1 MNMESKIDI
10 KDIHWLMDMLQ
21 TIDVGLV
28 VLDQDYQVQMWNS
41 FMENHSG
48 LTPAHVMG
56 HNLFSLFSEIPQ
68 AWFKRKLDMVFKLN
82 TRSFTTWEQRPYLLR
97 FRTYRPISS
106 AAEHMYQNVTL
117 IPISSADGRVRHV
130 GVIIYDVT
138 DTALGKLELESANQ
152 QLAQLSRTDRLTCL
166 NNRGYWEECLQQEFA
181 RFQRSKA
188 PCALIMFDIDH
199 FKQVNDTHGHQ
210 AGDEVIR
217 ATAATLRGTIRATDI
232 PGRYG
237 GEEFTVILTDTDADS
252 AGYVAERLRR
262 KIEAQRVEYEG
273 TVIDY
278 TISLGVAELVPDT
291 ATPQAWLEQAD
302 QALYRAKEGGR
313 NRVEVSGGPT

>member
-1 MNMESKIDI
+1 MDNKIDI
-10 KDIHWLMDMLQ
+10 KEIHWLMDMLQ

-28 VLDQDYQVQMWNS
+28 VLDRDYRVQMWNS

-56 HNLFSLFSEIPQ
+56 HNLFDLFGEIPE
-68 AWFKRKLDMVFKLN
+68 AWFKRKLDMVFELN
-82 TRSFTTWEQRPYLLR
+82 TRSFTTWEQRPYLLK

-106 AAEHMYQNVTL
+106 PAEHMYQNVTL
-117 IPISSADGRVRHV
+117 IPVGSADGRIRHV

-138 DTALGKLELESANQ
+138 DTALGKLELESANV
-152 QLAQLSRTDRLTCL
+152 QLARLSRTDRLTGL

-188 PCALIMFDIDH
+188 PCSLIMFDIDH
-199 FKQVNDTHGHQ
+199 FKPVNDTHGHQ

-217 ATAATLRGTIRATDI
+217 VTAATLLNTVRTTDI
-232 PGRYG
+232 AGRYG
-237 GEEFTVILTDTDADS
+237 GEEFAVILTDTDAAS
-252 AGYVAERLRR
+252 ARYVAERLRK
-262 KIEAQRVEYEG
+262 KIEALTVEYEG
-273 TVIDY
+273 RTIDY
-278 TISLGVAELVPDT
+278 TISLGVAEL
-291 ATPQAWLEQAD
+291 TPGLAGHQAWLEQAD

-313 NRVEVSGGPT
+313 NRVVVHGEAA

>member
-1 MNMESKIDI
+1 MESKIDI
-10 KDIHWLMDMLQ
+10 KEIHWLMDMLQ

-28 VLDQDYQVQMWNS
+28 VLDRDYRVQMWNS

-56 HNLFSLFSEIPQ
+56 HNLFSLFGEIPE
-68 AWFKRKLDMVFKLN
+68 AWFKRKLDMVFELN
-82 TRSFTTWEQRPYLLR
+82 TRSFTTWEQRPYLLK

-106 AAEHMYQNVTL
+106 PAEHMYQNVTL
-117 IPISSADGRVRHV
+117 IPVGSADGRIRHV

-138 DTALGKLELESANQ
+138 DTALGKLELESAND
-152 QLAQLSRTDRLTCL
+152 QLAQLSRTDRLTGL

-188 PCALIMFDIDH
+188 ACSLIMFDIDH
-199 FKQVNDTHGHQ
+199 FKPVNDTHGHQ

-217 ATAATLRGTIRATDI
+217 VTAATLLNTVRTTDI
-232 PGRYG
+232 AGRYG
-237 GEEFTVILTDTDADS
+237 GEEFVVILTDTDAAS
-252 AGYVAERLRR
+252 ARYVAERLRK
-262 KIEAQRVEYEG
+262 KIEALTVEYEG
-273 TVIDY
+273 KAIDH
-278 TISLGVAELVPDT
+278 TISLGVAEL
-291 ATPQAWLEQAD
+291 TPGLASHQAWLEQAD

-313 NRVEVSGGPT
+313 NRVVVHAEPD

>member
-1 MNMESKIDI
+1 MDSKIDI
-10 KDIHWLMDMLQ
+10 KEIHWLMDMLQ

-28 VLDQDYQVQMWNS
+28 VLDRDYRVQMWNS

-56 HNLFSLFSEIPQ
+56 HNLFDLFGEIPE
-68 AWFKRKLDMVFKLN
+68 AWFKRKLDMVFELN

-106 AAEHMYQNVTL
+106 PAEHMYQNVTL
-117 IPISSADGRVRHV
+117 IPVGSADGRIRHV

-138 DTALGKLELESANQ
+138 DTALGKLELESANV
-152 QLAQLSRTDRLTCL
+152 QLAQLSRTDRLTGL

-188 PCALIMFDIDH
+188 PCSLIMFDIDH
-199 FKQVNDTHGHQ
+199 FKPVNDTHGHQ

-217 ATAATLRGTIRATDI
+217 VTAASLLNTVRTTDI
-232 PGRYG
+232 AGRYG
-237 GEEFTVILTDTDADS
+237 GEEFAVILTDTDAAS
-252 AGYVAERLRR
+252 ARYVAERLRK
-262 KIEAQRVEYEG
+262 KIEALTVEYEG
-273 TVIDY
+273 RAIDY
-278 TISLGVAELVPDT
+278 TISLGVAEL
-291 ATPQAWLEQAD
+291 TPGLASHQAWLEQAD

-313 NRVEVSGGPT
+313 NRVVVHGEPA